1 MEITMKKL
9 ALSSLA
15 IAVGMASLAAQ
26 ARVALDPQGVDL
38 EPFLFVP
45 SLEVGMRQ
53 DSNLY
58 SLPSGQEVDS
68 LVVTVAPTLRLVA
81 QDRDNHYSVQ
91 YAIAAGL
98 YSEDSNDNYIDHA
111 LDVAAHFEPTS
122 RVRFDV
128 SGGYAILHDDRG
140 TGFSESKG
148 LPFILA
154 MSEPD
159 QYTRTALG
167 GGVEYGAEEAVG
179 QVRVGLGMAQK
190 RYDLDDRAAARD
202 LDTLNLELGLSLRLM
217 PKTKMLFD
225 IEREQGNYENSTTA
239 AVSDYTETRFL
250 VGLAWEATGKTT
262 GKVRLGNSNRELE
275 SGNDLSKFTWTA
287 GVVWAPREHSRFTF
301 DGGQRNNDGNA
312 DADNVRRTRAVL
324 NTNYTLGWEHDW
336 SERLESRVSYGM
348 STDDHDRTD
357 NAKREDDLSTISAS
371 LNYQMR
377 RWLVLGAGVSLRS
390 RESTAGSNFEY
401 DRDVFSLNA
410 LISL

>member
-9 ALSSLA
+9 ALSSIA
-15 IAVGMASLAAQ
+15 VAVGMASLAAQ

-53 DSNLY
+53 DSNIY

-91 YAIAAGL
+91 YGLAAGL
-98 YSEDSNDNYIDHA
+98 YSEDSNDNFIDHK

-122 RVRFDV
+122 RFRFDV

-140 TGFSESKG
+140 TGFSEGKG

-159 QYTRTALG
+159 QYTRMALG
-167 GGVEYGAEEAVG
+167 GGVGYGAEEAVG
-179 QVRVGLGMAQK
+179 QIRFGLGLAQK

-202 LDTLNLELGLSLRLM
+202 LDTLNMELGLSLRLM

-225 IEREQGNYENSTTA
+225 IEREQGKYDNASTA

-287 GVVWAPREHSRFTF
+287 GVVWSPREHSRFTF
-301 DGGQRNNDGNA
+301 DGGQRTNDGTLP
-312 DADNVRRTRAVL
+312 TRAIE

-336 SERLESRVSYGM
+336 SERLESRISYGM
-348 STDDHDRTD
+348 STDDHDRVD
-357 NAKREDDLSTISAS
+357 NVKREDELTTIAAS

-377 RWLVLGAGVSLRS
+377 RWLVLGAGISLRS
-390 RESTAGSNFEY
+390 RDSTATGFEY
-401 DRDVFSLNA
+401 DRDVYSLNA